1 LQAARTLASFGCDPE
16 SHARGDVSALKTIAQ
31 ILFAAVA
38 VVILIQLVV
47 FLDTVTD
54 RVSQP
59 VPASAGADAQLI
71 GAIKELQG
79 VVSDLP
85 AIVLDSQRRL
95 EAVEGRVAWCE
106 STIWDYH
113 PDTMP
118 SADELEDRLDH
129 EREVRQELE
138 QELRR
143 RRINQL
149 H

>member
-1 LQAARTLASFGCDPE
+1 M
-16 SHARGDVSALKTIAQ
+16 SALKTIAQ

-59 VPASAGADAQLI
+59 VPAAASGADAQLI
-71 GAIKELQG
+71 GAIKELQR